1 MSPRAR
7 LLLTSRGLRAFG
19 DGFIALTLP
28 VYLIGLGLSP
38 FQVGLIVT
46 ATLMGSAALTL
57 VVGLAAHRIA
67 ARTLLTLAS
76 LLMLAT
82 GLAFSQARA
91 FWPLLVV
98 GFVGTLNPSG
108 GDVSPFLPL
117 EQSLLSHA
125 GPDAQRTALYARYG
139 LAGSLAAAAG
149 SLVVGAANWA
159 GVRFG
164 LAALD
169 VARALFVLYGLIG
182 LVVLALYRRL
192 PAQESE
198 AETARQPLGPSRNR
212 VLLLAGLFSIDAFGG
227 GFVVQSL
234 LALWLF
240 QHWGLSIPAASAFFF
255 WAGLLTAFSQ
265 LAAGR
270 LARKIGLINTMVFT
284 HIPANLCLMAVPF
297 APTLAVAVVLL
308 LVRSALSS
316 MDVPARTSY
325 VMAVVTPPERAAAA
339 SVTSVPRS
347 LAAALSP
354 SLAGFLLTI
363 SPFAWPL
370 MIGGGLKITYDLLLL
385 AMFRAVKPPEEQS
398 ASDSGTGR
406 RTPIYGSPN

>member
-1 MSPRAR
+1 MSAQAR

-19 DGFIALTLP
+19 DGFIALILP
-28 VYLIGLGLSP
+28 VYLIGLGLSA
-38 FQVGLIVT
+38 FQVGLIIS
-46 ATLMGSAALTL
+46 ATLLGSAALTL
-57 VVGLAAHRIA
+57 LVGLAAHRIA
-67 ARTLLTLAS
+67 ARTLLMLAS
-76 LLMLAT
+76 VLMLGT
-82 GLAFSQARA
+82 GLAFSEARA

-117 EQSLLSHA
+117 EQSLLAHA
-125 GPDAQRTALYARYG
+125 GPDAQRTSLYASYG
-139 LAGSLAAAAG
+139 LTGSLALAAG
-149 SLVVGAANWA
+149 SLVVGAAHWSGA
-159 GVRFG
+159 RFG

-234 LALWLF
+234 LALWLL

-270 LARKIGLINTMVFT
+270 LARRIGLINTMVFT
-284 HIPANLCLMAVPF
+284 HIPANACLMAVAL
-297 APTLAVAVVLL
+297 APSLAVAMVLL
-308 LVRSALSS
+308 LVRFALSS

-339 SVTSVPRS
+339 SLTNVPRS

-354 SLAGFLLTI
+354 SLAGLLFAA

-370 MIGGGLKITYDLLLL
+370 MIGGGLKISYDLLLL
-385 AMFRAVKPPEEQS
+385 TMFRAVKPPEEQ
-398 ASDSGTGR
+398 AANAP
-406 RTPIYGSPN
+406 RTPVSGSST